1 MLMLF
6 SGHVVGRKS
15 VPRSPCLQSTSPNTA
30 EICNHIQIETCCVTT
45 PSPHWDAM
53 LVSQNINEACII
65 PQLIWT
71 QSYMEEKRGEDKREE
86 VMWAEERIEGVKGK
100 EEMRWKLVVFGVL
113 LKHCATSSPTA
124 TSSLQLFQFPTI
136 ICHLQFPF
144 TFTPSF
150 TPLFSVS
157 HTACH
162 KRQRGG
168 SEGWIKRLIS
178 LSPPMHREIE
188 RNCDR
193 EGSKRGF
200 LSSSPKIHRSYM
212 SDLGMTWWK
221 LTD

>member
-1 MLMLF
+1 MQPHTDRDAL
-6 SGHVVGRKS
+6 
-15 VPRSPCLQSTSPNTA
+15 
-30 EICNHIQIETCCVTT
+30 CCITT
-45 PSPHWDAM
+45 PAPHWDAI
-53 LVSQNINEACII
+53 LLSQNPNGAYII
-65 PQLIWT
+65 PQLIWI
-71 QSYMEEKRGEDKREE
+71 QSYMEEKRKEDKREE
-86 VMWAEERIEGVKGK
+86 VMGAEGGIEEEVKGK
-100 EEMRWKLVVFGVL
+100 EEMRWKLVAFGVL

-157 HTACH
+157 HTARH

-200 LSSSPKIHRSYM
+200 LFPHLKSTDPACQNWGWLDENSQISGNFFFLSM
-212 SDLGMTWWK
+212 LWK
-221 LTD
+221 EPMALSHNLLTPPIG